1 MEQLPEFLLN
11 HPFLST
17 AFIAIFGALLYTTF
31 QPGGNTRLSPTDATR
46 LISHEDAVVLDVR
59 ADGEYEAGHIVNSVH
74 LPADQLE
81 TSIRKL
87 EKYRSRPIIAT
98 CQNGQRAAAAVKTLK
113 AHGFERLYTLSGGVN
128 AWANASL
135 PLSRES

>member
-1 MEQLPEFLLN
+1 MEQLPEFLMN
-11 HPFLST
+11 HAILRT
-17 AFIAIFGALLYTTF
+17 AFLAVLGALLWSTF
-31 QPGGNTRLSPTDATR
+31 QPGTGERLSPSDATR
-46 LISHEDAVVLDVR
+46 LISHEDAVILDVR
-59 ADGEYEAGHIVNSVH
+59 SDHEFDMGHIVNAVH
-74 LPADQLE
+74 LPMDQLE
-81 TSIRKL
+81 SSLRKL

-113 AHGFERLYTLSGGVN
+113 AHGFDRLYSLNGGVN